1 MSCYEIHETNIEYPY
16 IVFLHGWGQNKA
28 MLNPLVNCV
37 ALYANTINFDLPGFG
52 ESILPH
58 PYTINDYI
66 LYIRKILKNE
76 KIRPLVIVGHS
87 FGGKI
92 AAFYALKYPTNL
104 LLLAPSI
111 VKPRYKMSTAFKIR
125 MYKLYNSLKNKNI
138 IKKIPNY
145 FLGSNDYQNA
155 TGNLRE
161 TFKNVVHAYLDKDIK
176 KLKKKT
182 IIFCGKNDKVIDK
195 YQAKKMKKHLVNGE
209 LITINGDHFAY
220 LKCRHEISQTI
231 KEAFFKKI

>member
-76 KIRPLVIVGHS
+76 KFVLLSLLVI
-87 FGGKI
+87 
-92 AAFYALKYPTNL
+92 L
-104 LLLAPSI
+104 LVA
-111 VKPRYKMSTAFKIR
+111 
-125 MYKLYNSLKNKNI
+125 KLRL
-138 IKKIPNY
+138 
-145 FLGSNDYQNA
+145 F
-155 TGNLRE
+155 T
-161 TFKNVVHAYLDKDIK
+161 H
-176 KLKKKT
+176 
-182 IIFCGKNDKVIDK
+182 
-195 YQAKKMKKHLVNGE
+195 
-209 LITINGDHFAY
+209 
-220 LKCRHEISQTI
+220 
-231 KEAFFKKI
+231 